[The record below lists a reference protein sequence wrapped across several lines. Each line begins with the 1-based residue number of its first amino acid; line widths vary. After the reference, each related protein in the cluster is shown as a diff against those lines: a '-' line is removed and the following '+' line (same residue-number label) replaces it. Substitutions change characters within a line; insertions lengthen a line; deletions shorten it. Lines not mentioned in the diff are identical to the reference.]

1 MNKLDVKQGEWVDY
15 LYETYPDSLDVIQD
29 LKSELHN
36 TSLEQLVSEADGY
49 EITETVGDICENVMS
64 TYGLDYDDEDE
75 ELWSDLCQL
84 VWDHY
89 GLLDTTDVET
99 DVKKLLGG

>member
-36 TSLEQLVSEADGY
+36 TSLEQLVSEVDGY
-49 EITETVGDICENVMS
+49 DITETVGDICENVMS

-89 GLLDTTDVET
+89 GLLDTTDVVT
-99 DVKKLLGG
+99 DVKKLLSK